1 MEFLQ
6 NTMVTAGDHV
16 CQVSSVPGD
25 IQTASIEET
34 GEEVV
39 NRTANVTITKEEETI
54 SYELKISE
62 GELTDEGDMTE
73 SMKKVCGNK
82 AIEKITVKSTDA
94 DSFNKMANGEIV
106 AIEASNSGR
115 TRRDTECSNLKVTF
129 FTCC

>member
-1 MEFLQ
+1 
-6 NTMVTAGDHV
+6 MVTAGDHV

-94 DSFNKMANGEIV
+94 ESFNKMANGEIV

-115 TRRDTECSNLKVTF
+115 T
-129 FTCC
+129 